1 MKTLLTSISIVII
14 FLVFSASTTN
24 IPCKVESVI
33 FVDKLS
39 DFNQTRLVIL
49 EFKKLDGI
57 YAVDA
62 SIESNTFYI
71 LYDQNKVTY
80 KVIDNVF
87 KKWGMNDYEM
97 INSFMAI

>member
-1 MKTLLTSISIVII
+1 MKTLLTLISVAII
-14 FLVFSASTTN
+14 FLAFSVSTANT
-24 IPCKVESVI
+24 PCKVESII

-39 DFNQTRLVIL
+39 DFIQTRLVLL
-49 EFKKLDGI
+49 EFQKLDGI
-57 YAVDA
+57 YAVDV